1 MVDDS
6 INEDRAV
13 EAYYA
18 PMDADESREHS
29 IKAFVKAAQDGNM
42 DAPAPFNYGHKGATV
57 KDMMEFALNDKGG
70 VTLGSLF
77 KLLGELSKGDD
88 EAMAMLEAMA
98 DQFIWRAL

>member
-1 MVDDS
+1 MCDNS

-18 PMDADESREHS
+18 PMNTEEQRAHD

-77 KLLGELSKGDD
+77 KLLGKISKED
-88 EAMAMLEAMA
+88 EEVEAMLEQMA

>member
-1 MVDDS
+1 MVDNS

-18 PMDADESREHS
+18 PMSAEESHEHG

-57 KDMMEFALNDKGG
+57 KDMMFFSVNDKGG
-70 VTLGSLF
+70 VDWGAVFT
-77 KLLGELSKGDD
+77 LLGKLSKEDEEV
-88 EAMAMLEAMA
+88 EAMLITMHE
-98 DQFIWRAL
+98 QFSWRAL